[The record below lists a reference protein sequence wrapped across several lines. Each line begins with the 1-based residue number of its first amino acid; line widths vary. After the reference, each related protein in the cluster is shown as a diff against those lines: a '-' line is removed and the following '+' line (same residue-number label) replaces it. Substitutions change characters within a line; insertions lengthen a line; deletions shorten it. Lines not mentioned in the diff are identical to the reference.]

1 MEKLIGLTY
10 VCLIIVSLVIMIPAP
25 AHTSPVSTSPFMKA
39 DTDQVEDGLLSSGDD
54 TFPPLRAPW
63 LPAGSELLIL
73 EVPLSEPPG
82 SNRETDSTG
91 VLLMYDE

>member
-1 MEKLIGLTY
+1 MEKLIGLTNA
-10 VCLIIVSLVIMIPAP
+10 CLIIVSLVIMIPAP
-25 AHTSPVSTSPFMKA
+25 AHASPVSTPPFMKA
-39 DTDQVEDGLLSSGDD
+39 DTDQVEDGSLSSGDD
-54 TFPPLRAPW
+54 TIPPW

-82 SNRETDSTG
+82 SNLETESTG